1 MPRPSPIDDF
11 TPEQRAAFEGEL
23 IRRNFKDYDGLVDW
37 LKANGLEI
45 SRSAAYRH
53 GSKLQR
59 RLQAV
64 RNSTEAAKLIAEAAP
79 DDADLRSAAVISMV
93 QSELFDVM
101 VTLQD
106 LDEAEPGERVM
117 LLKEA
122 ARSVLDMTK
131 ASVLQKKWQAD
142 IKDKLDKAFS
152 KLETQAGETQSG
164 PKKLDADTLAAVRR
178 EVYGL
183 V

>member
-1 MPRPSPIDDF
+1 VPRPSPIDDM
-11 TPEQRAAFEGEL
+11 TPEQRQAFDAEL
-23 IRRNFKDYDGLVDW
+23 IRRNFKDYDGLVGW
-37 LKANGLEI
+37 LRDNGLEI

-106 LDEAEPGERVM
+106 LDEAEPGERVG

-131 ASVLQKKWQAD
+131 ASVLQKQWAEKVRVKLQAAAKEAEP
-142 IKDKLDKAFS
+142 IAKKAGLS
-152 KLETQAGETQSG
+152 
-164 PKKLDADTLAAVRR
+164 DADWAAIRAKFLGV
-178 EVYGL
+178 EVAG
-183 V
+183 